1 MSALERIGAV
11 LRDGQIDPSL
21 VAPEALRPL
30 AEDRRR
36 SVAAADLDAYAALV
50 ERDVTEAARLRALVA
65 VPETWLFRYPA
76 SFELLRG
83 WIAAGR
89 PGRFRALSVACATGA
104 EPFSIAATAIAGGV
118 PAEAVEVLAIDPNP
132 DALRQARDGAL
143 GRLAARGEI
152 PQWAHGTVCIGP
164 DGTPVVAPEVR
175 ARVRFV
181 AGRAPEALPEQ
192 SAGGFDA
199 VFCRNL
205 AIYLAPEARRAI
217 GARLAELVRP
227 GGLLFLGHAE
237 RLSHFGIEDRFAATD
252 AAHPGAFAA
261 ERRTTP
267 VQASTAQHGASTAR
281 HGSTGARPG
290 TRAVPARAPARGRSA
305 PAPANAAPAPS
316 APHRAPALPATVAD
330 VRALADRGDLR
341 DALDAARRLHDAGNR
356 EVGLLE
362 LLGTLHLALG
372 ELTPAEDALRSAVYL
387 DPLNAA
393 ALIQLGVL
401 AERRGDA
408 GQAARYRERAARS
421 SA

>member
-1 MSALERIGAV
+1 
-11 LRDGQIDPSL
+11 
-21 VAPEALRPL
+21 
-30 AEDRRR
+30 
-36 SVAAADLDAYAALV
+36 
-50 ERDVTEAARLRALVA
+50 
-65 VPETWLFRYPA
+65 
-76 SFELLRG
+76 
-83 WIAAGR
+83 
-89 PGRFRALSVACATGA
+89 
-104 EPFSIAATAIAGGV
+104 
-118 PAEAVEVLAIDPNP
+118 
-132 DALRQARDGAL
+132 
-143 GRLAARGEI
+143 
-152 PQWAHGTVCIGP
+152 VCVGP

-237 RLSHFGIEDRFAATD
+237 RLSHFGIEDRFAAAD

-267 VQASTAQHGASTAR
+267 VQASTAQHGASTAQR
-281 HGSTGARPG
+281 GSTGARPG

>member
-143 GRLAARGEI
+143 GRLAARGAI
-152 PQWAHGTVCIGP
+152 PQWAHGTVCVGP

-237 RLSHFGIEDRFAATD
+237 RLSHFGIEDRFAAAD

-267 VQASTAQHGASTAR
+267 VQASTAQRGASTAQ

-305 PAPANAAPAPS
+305 PAPANAAPTPS

>member
-267 VQASTAQHGASTAR
+267 VQASTAQRGASTAQ

>member
-143 GRLAARGEI
+143 GRLAARGAI
-152 PQWAHGTVCIGP
+152 PQWAHGTVCVGP

-237 RLSHFGIEDRFAATD
+237 RLSHFGIEDRFAAAD

-267 VQASTAQHGASTAR
+267 VQARTAQHGASTAQ

-290 TRAVPARAPARGRSA
+290 TPAVPARAPARGRSA
-305 PAPANAAPAPS
+305 PAPANAAPTPS

>member
-104 EPFSIAATAIAGGV
+104 EPFSIAATAIAAGV

-143 GRLAARGEI
+143 GRLAARGAI
-152 PQWAHGTVCIGP
+152 PQWAHGTVCVGP

-267 VQASTAQHGASTAR
+267 VQASTAQRGASTAQ

-290 TRAVPARAPARGRSA
+290 TPAVPARAPARGRSA

>member
-1 MSALERIGAV
+1 MSALDRIGAV

-21 VAPEALRPL
+21 VGAEALRPL

-83 WIAAGR
+83 RIAAAA
-89 PGRFRALSVACATGA
+89 PAPFRALSIACATGA
-104 EPFSIAATAIAGGV
+104 EPFSIAATALAAGV
-118 PAEAVEVLAIDPNP
+118 PADRVDVLAIDPNP
-132 DALRQARDGAL
+132 DALRQAREGAL

-152 PQWAHGTVCIGP
+152 PGWAGGSVRVGP
-164 DGTPVVAPEVR
+164 DGMPEVAPAVR
-175 ARVRFV
+175 DRVRFV
-181 AGRAPEALPEQ
+181 AGRAPEALPEP
-192 SAGGFDA
+192 ATGGFDA

-205 AIYLAPEARRAI
+205 AIYLTTEARRTI

-237 RLSHFGIEDRFAATD
+237 RLTHFGIEDRFAAAD
-252 AAHPGAFAA
+252 AGHPGAFAA
-261 ERRTTP
+261 ERRSAP
-267 VQASTAQHGASTAR
+267 QRTAAAPERTHGP
-281 HGSTGARPG
+281 RPG
-290 TRAVPARAPARGRSA
+290 PPAAAERVPAGRA
-305 PAPANAAPAPS
+305 AAPAPGS
-316 APHRAPALPATVAD
+316 ATSAVAVRPASAPATVAD
-330 VRALADRGDLR
+330 VRAMADRGDLR
-341 DALDAARRLHDAGNR
+341 DVLDAARRLHDSGNR
-356 EVGLLE
+356 EVALLE

-387 DPLNAA
+387 EPGNAA

-401 AERRGDA
+401 AERRGDV

>member
-143 GRLAARGEI
+143 GRLAARGAI
-152 PQWAHGTVCIGP
+152 PQWAHGTVCIGA
-164 DGTPVVAPEVR
+164 DGAPVVAPEVR

>member
-143 GRLAARGEI
+143 GRLAARGAI
-152 PQWAHGTVCIGP
+152 PQWAHGTVCVGP

>member
-143 GRLAARGEI
+143 GRLAARGAI

-164 DGTPVVAPEVR
+164 DGTPVVTPEVR

>member
-104 EPFSIAATAIAGGV
+104 EPFSIAATAVAAGV

-143 GRLAARGEI
+143 GRLAARGAI
-152 PQWAHGTVCIGP
+152 PQWAHGTVCVGP

-237 RLSHFGIEDRFAATD
+237 RLSHFGIEDRFAAAD